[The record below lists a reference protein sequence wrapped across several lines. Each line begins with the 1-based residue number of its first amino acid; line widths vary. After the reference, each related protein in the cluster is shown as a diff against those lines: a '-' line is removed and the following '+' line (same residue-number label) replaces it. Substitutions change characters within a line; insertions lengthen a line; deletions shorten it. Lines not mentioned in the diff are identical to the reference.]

1 MPRNPQSVLIRR
13 RWNLTRR
20 ENTLL
25 PSILIS
31 LTLAFAVSRYSR
43 HPRAP
48 PRHPRHLEDA
58 EAVRARSGRRRASS
72 VTMSPIWANAHG
84 RIKVEVV
91 TARLCD
97 PPRLSP
103 QGTSCSPLLRIWYVA
118 VRAHRPGSDRRSPSS
133 ALTSRAQPGTP
144 PHQAG
149 SREARPVATS
159 GAPPGT
165 PPHHAGSREARPVAA
180 SGAQPETPPHHAGS
194 REARPVGGMGGSAPQ
209 QWTRQRPAL
218 SASTGRPV
226 GWS

>member
-31 LTLAFAVSRYSR
+31 LTLAFAVSRYLR

-58 EAVRARSGRRRASS
+58 EAVRARSRRRRASS
-72 VTMSPIWANAHG
+72 VTMSSIWANAHG

-91 TARLCD
+91 TARLRD

-103 QGTSCSPLLRIWYVA
+103 QGTSCSPLLRIWFVA
-118 VRAHRPGSDRRSPSS
+118 VRASACVRSSRRALGSSSPPRWVETSSPRGASGLGPGHAPTTLGREKLAPWGAWGARPPNSGHDNSPRSP
-133 ALTSRAQPGTP
+133 RAQAVQSGGAEGTRTP
-144 PHQAG
+144 DPH
-149 SREARPVATS
+149 T
-159 GAPPGT
+159 
-165 PPHHAGSREARPVAA
+165 A
-180 SGAQPETPPHHAGS
+180 SVMRYQLRHSPEVNQLT
-194 REARPVGGMGGSAPQ
+194 
-209 QWTRQRPAL
+209 
-218 SASTGRPV
+218 
-226 GWS
+226 